1 VTLIPGD
8 GIGNELA
15 DCVKS
20 VFEAA
25 NVPVDWDEYD
35 VSGYKN
41 DPENNQKMKA
51 AIDSLKRNKVGLK
64 GILFTPLTKFGTTS
78 LNVSMRKDLD
88 IYASVGLVKNFPGI
102 QARHKNVD
110 IAIIREN
117 TEGEYS
123 GLEHESY
130 PGVVE
135 SLKVITKAKSERI
148 ARLLLLNYSRPALIP
163 FLDLLSI
170 SLLRMVERRLL
181 VFIRQIS

>member
-148 ARLLLLNYSRPALIP
+148 ARFFLLNYSRPALIP